1 MSKTSCT
8 IQHTIHSLF
17 FFFVCLI
24 LFCFLTKSS
33 SSVRFFIRDFVPCF
47 SVSTTSQSAFI
58 PGLTEAQDMVQNG
71 MLWLEHTPPISCRAR
86 STRKLV
92 RTQQIPSVKLR
103 PAQRCLFMCR
113 ARWSDL
119 EKHLEKETARE
130 KGEKQGQA
138 GATEAIK

>member
-1 MSKTSCT
+1 
-8 IQHTIHSLF
+8 
-17 FFFVCLI
+17 
-24 LFCFLTKSS
+24 
-33 SSVRFFIRDFVPCF
+33 
-47 SVSTTSQSAFI
+47 
-58 PGLTEAQDMVQNG
+58 MVQNG